1 MAEWPWEV
9 EGCVFSAD
17 LTLRPHKSESAL
29 ENQTMV
35 TYLEGCFWPT
45 EQQA

>member
-1 MAEWPWEV
+1 MSLVQIYKGPIKVRMAIEIR
-9 EGCVFSAD
+9 A
-17 LTLRPHKSESAL
+17 
-29 ENQTMV
+29 MV